1 MFHTIVI
8 GSDGSDSAALA
19 VRSAA
24 DLVATAGG
32 HLHVVTV
39 RDDQWQSDGSG
50 DGHHWTNPEQDS
62 RDALDAAVRIA
73 GAAGANVST
82 HSPHGDPATAI
93 IRVAHEVH
101 ADLIVVGNR
110 GMRSSSRFAAASV
123 PGRLALHAPCSVLI
137 VRTT

>member
-1 MFHTIVI
+1 VFHTIVI

-32 HLHVVTV
+32 H
-39 RDDQWQSDGSG
+39 GSG
-50 DGHHWTNPEQDS
+50 DGNHWTNPEQDS